1 MTGKE
6 PRGLPDVGEVGRA
19 AFTENDAD
27 EVIRRA
33 FFDAAEALL
42 GWPAV
47 GEDGWTPM
55 TQRPAPEMREVYLTI
70 MRLAARQRHS
80 EPAWG
85 KWARH
90 FGASWAE
97 LAASAGVDE
106 SAARERYAIPER
118 NRGERFLPQDPE
130 WCRGGVR

>member
-1 MTGKE
+1 MTGHNLAIGA
-6 PRGLPDVGEVGRA
+6 PEV
-19 AFTENDAD
+19 FTEADAD

-33 FFDAAEALL
+33 FFLAAEALL

-47 GEDGWTPM
+47 GEAGWVLI
-55 TQRPAPEMREVYLTI
+55 TQRPATEMREVYLTI
-70 MRLAARQRHS
+70 VRLAARQCHS

-90 FGASWAE
+90 FGASWIE
-97 LAASAGVDE
+97 LAVSAGLDE
-106 SAARERYAIPER
+106 ITAQERYAISER

-130 WCRGGVR
+130 WRGGEVR